1 MAWLLPVNW
10 WNILHVFL
18 VSWFLKMF
26 VFSTCCPHVKWA
38 TEKLFL
44 FCFLFSYYLLFKILL
59 LPIIFLRFLFLLYPN
74 VGLLWN
80 EFFSLLFFICNKWQY
95 LSMTSLIFG
104 RVLFN
109 FITSWILGLF
119 TIFSFEY
126 NKASFV
132 TSDIS
137 MLLSN
142 NFWCIGVRTKTFRWP
157 VGFWYLDLNNLL
169 FSLFL

>member
-1 MAWLLPVNW
+1 MAFTRWLVEYFACFPCFMVFEDVCFFYLLPSCKMGYRKV
-10 WNILHVFL
+10 VFF
-18 VSWFLKMF
+18 SAFFFLI
-26 VFSTCCPHVKWA
+26 T
-38 TEKLFL
+38 
-44 FCFLFSYYLLFKILL
+44 LLFKILL

-80 EFFSLLFFICNKWQY
+80 EFFSLSFFICNKCQY
-95 LSMTSLIFG
+95 LSMISLIFG

-119 TIFSFEY
+119 AIFSFEF

-142 NFWCIGVRTKTFRWP
+142 NFWCIGVRT
-157 VGFWYLDLNNLL
+157 
-169 FSLFL
+169 